1 MPSSLRLALVAALCI
16 GCLVPAGAHAAFVA
30 TGSDPAGDGPLP
42 GRDLVEAGVGYDR
55 RSGEL
60 VAAVALQGDP
70 VAAPGFLSIVVA
82 RRTAG
87 GCDGSPAAGFGSFT
101 DERDALWHRFASP
114 TTVTAHGEPGKRGGA
129 TARQQFTVT
138 DRRLAG
144 LRVDCAIVMLSEP
157 GRPEIVHDT
166 IGPLAL
172 RALPGLALR
181 LGAPRRV
188 RAGRDFTLKATVSN
202 PGDAPTGR
210 VVVRLAKAKGMS
222 AAPRAATVRSI
233 RPGGRATVSLRV
245 RLSERAETG
254 TDLRVSA
261 RAGRLDVAGERLV
274 LVRKPRRD
282 PPSGG
287 GGGGG
292 GGGEGGS
299 RTCVRWIPDFSGESG
314 GSLGLVPC

>member
-1 MPSSLRLALVAALCI
+1 MPSSVRLALVAALCV
-16 GCLVPAGAHAAFVA
+16 GCLIPAGAQAAFVA
-30 TGSDPAGDGPLP
+30 TGSDPAGDQPVP
-42 GRDLVEAGVGYDR
+42 GRDLVGAGVGYDR

-60 VAAVALQGDP
+60 VAAVALRGDP
-70 VAAPGFLSIVVA
+70 VAAPGFLSVLVA

-101 DERDALWHRFASP
+101 DEFDALWHRFASP
-114 TTVTAHGEPGKRGGA
+114 TTVTAQGESGKRGGA

-157 GRPEIVHDT
+157 GRPELVHDT
-166 IGPLAL
+166 IGPLPL
-172 RALPGLALR
+172 RALPGLALG

-188 RAGRDFTLKATVSN
+188 RSGRGFTVKATVTN

-210 VVVRLAKAKGMS
+210 VVLRLAKARGMS
-222 AAPRAATVRSI
+222 AAPRTVTVRSI
-233 RPGGRATVSLRV
+233 RPGGRATVSIRI
-245 RLSERAETG
+245 RLSERADTA

-261 RAGRLDVAGERLV
+261 RAGRLAVVGERTV

-287 GGGGG
+287 GGGGT
-292 GGGEGGS
+292 GGS
-299 RTCVRWIPDFSGESG
+299 RTCVRWIPDYSGESG